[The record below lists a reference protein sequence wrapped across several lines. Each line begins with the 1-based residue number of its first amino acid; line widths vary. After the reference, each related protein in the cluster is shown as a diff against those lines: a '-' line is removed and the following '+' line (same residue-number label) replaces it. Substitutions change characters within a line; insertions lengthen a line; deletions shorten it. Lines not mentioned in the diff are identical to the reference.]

1 MKPMKPDRSKRAI
14 ALLAVLLVAGIGYL
28 AWRAIGPGA
37 DKSIPEALDS
47 HAGEKPLTMT
57 AAEREAQG
65 IVTARIESR
74 VLADE
79 IVVPGEVVTDVYRS
93 VQITPRIAAQVVAR
107 RVRLGDHVEKGDK
120 LLTLSSVEMAKAQGE
135 LIVAERDWRRI
146 RGLGRDIVSER
157 RYVEAEVAAQQAYA
171 KVLAFGMAPEQA
183 AAFAKTGDP
192 AKAIGAFDLFAPQ
205 AGVVVKDKFLAG
217 QFVEP
222 GFVLLE
228 IVDETLVGV
237 EAKVTPEQLVRIS
250 AATKARIHLDANE
263 WLEGEVMHFYHS
275 VDPATRTISIRIQVD
290 NTGDKLHPGQYV
302 NAIIPVGEAAPAL
315 AVPAAAVVLLEGK
328 SVVFKLEG
336 DEFHPIP
343 VTTGANRG
351 GLIEISQ
358 GLADGDEI
366 VIEQAFKLKSMILKS
381 GIGEG
386 H

>member
-1 MKPMKPDRSKRAI
+1 
-14 ALLAVLLVAGIGYL
+14 
-28 AWRAIGPGA
+28 
-37 DKSIPEALDS
+37 
-47 HAGEKPLTMT
+47 MT

-74 VLADE
+74 ILADE
-79 IVVPGEVVTDVYRS
+79 IVVPGEVMADVYRS
-93 VQITPRIAAQVVAR
+93 VQISPRIAAQVVAR
-107 RVRLGDHVEKGDK
+107 HVRLGHAVEKGDR

-171 KVLAFGMAPEQA
+171 KIQAFGMAPEQA
-183 AAFAKTGDP
+183 AAFVKTGDP
-192 AKAIGAFDLFAPQ
+192 AKATGAFDLFAPQ
-205 AGVVVKDKFLAG
+205 AGVVVKDEFLVG

-222 GFVLLE
+222 GHVLLE

-237 EAKVTPEQLVRIS
+237 EAKVTPEQLIKIS
-250 AATKARIHLDANE
+250 AATTASIRINANE
-263 WLEGEVMHFYHS
+263 SIEGKVIHFHHS
-275 VDPATRTISIRIQVD
+275 VDPATRTIAIRIQVE
-290 NTGDKLHPGQYV
+290 NTGDKLHPGQFV
-302 NAIIPVGEAAPAL
+302 TAVIPVGENVSAL
-315 AVPAAAVVLLEGK
+315 AVPEAAVMLLEGK

-366 VIEQAFKLKSMILKS
+366 VIEQAFKLKSMIMKS